1 MKLISYNTSYCLI
14 EVVTKGGFTII
25 CCSLCVVEE
34 MKVCQVFWLFV
45 IFKMTVMFTFHYLI
59 LINDLDGLRPLTSV
73 HKLSHSPLTWICTVI
88 PSASSTNKTDCHD
101 TTEILLKVTLNT
113 ITLTL
118 VHYYLWLVIR
128 EITPLRN
135 VYKHNNWNRH

>member
-1 MKLISYNTSYCLI
+1 
-14 EVVTKGGFTII
+14 
-25 CCSLCVVEE
+25 
-34 MKVCQVFWLFV
+34 
-45 IFKMTVMFTFHYLI
+45 MTVMFTFHYLI

-118 VHYYLWLVIR
+118 IHYHVYSETYGYLNLSLNKTILLVIR

-135 VYKHNNWNRH
+135 VYKHNN

>member
-1 MKLISYNTSYCLI
+1 
-14 EVVTKGGFTII
+14 
-25 CCSLCVVEE
+25 
-34 MKVCQVFWLFV
+34 
-45 IFKMTVMFTFHYLI
+45 
-59 LINDLDGLRPLTSV
+59 
-73 HKLSHSPLTWICTVI
+73 VI

-101 TTEILLKVTLNT
+101 TTEILLKVALNT

-135 VYKHNNWNRH
+135 VYKHNNCLICGQKSMALTHQGHLLI

>member
-1 MKLISYNTSYCLI
+1 
-14 EVVTKGGFTII
+14 
-25 CCSLCVVEE
+25 
-34 MKVCQVFWLFV
+34 
-45 IFKMTVMFTFHYLI
+45 MTVMFTFHYLI

-73 HKLSHSPLTWICTVI
+73 HKLSHSPLTWICNVI

-101 TTEILLKVTLNT
+101 TTEILLKVALNT

-135 VYKHNNWNRH
+135 VYKHNN